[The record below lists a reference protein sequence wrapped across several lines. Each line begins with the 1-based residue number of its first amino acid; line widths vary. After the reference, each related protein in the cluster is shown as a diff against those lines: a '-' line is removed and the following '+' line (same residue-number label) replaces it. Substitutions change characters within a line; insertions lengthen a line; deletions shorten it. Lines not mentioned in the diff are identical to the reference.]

1 MKEYMSREK
10 NRVVKMRQRIWEAR
24 ENYEEGGVEEGAL
37 VEIYVPDSAGMY
49 AMEEFTCMVTD
60 MSEEEY
66 EEKYFSEDGFEYEL
80 SDFDELLD
88 EINEDVEKWWS
99 ECGFDKEFRGYE
111 VRVGWWEGHIVML
124 LYGEA

>member
-10 NRVVKMRQRIWEAR
+10 NRVVKMRKRIWEAR
-24 ENYEEGGVEEGAL
+24 ENYEEGGEEAL
-37 VEIYVPDSAGMY
+37 VEIYVPDSAGKY
-49 AMEEFTCMVTD
+49 AMQEFTCMVTD

-66 EEKYFSEDGFEYEL
+66 EEKYFVEGAWEDEIYA
-80 SDFDELLD
+80 FDELLD
-88 EINEDVEKWWS
+88 EINEDVEKWWI

>member
-24 ENYEEGGVEEGAL
+24 ENYEEYGEEAL
-37 VEIYVPDSAGMY
+37 VEIYVPDSAGKY
-49 AMEEFTCMVTD
+49 AMKEFTCMVTD

-66 EEKYFSEDGFEYEL
+66 EEKYFSGDGLEYEL

-88 EINEDVEKWWS
+88 EINEDVEKWWI
-99 ECGFDKEFRGYE
+99 ECGFGKEFIGYE

>member
-10 NRVVKMRQRIWEAR
+10 NRVAKMRSRISEAVS
-24 ENYEEGGVEEGAL
+24 NYETFGEEAL
-37 VEIYVPDSAGMY
+37 VEIYVPDSAGIY
-49 AMEEFTCMVTD
+49 AMKEFTCMVTD

-66 EEKYFSEDGFEYEL
+66 EEKYFSGDGFEYEL

-88 EINEDVEKWWS
+88 EINEDVEKWWI
-99 ECGFDKEFRGYE
+99 ECGFDKEFIGYE